1 MLEDARGCNRKL
13 MSWFE
18 NQFLDAPVQNFG
30 DVEFVFGG
38 AGDFVNPAK
47 LSELLAGFAEDAENF
62 SVEREFVDTARESI
76 GGVEHLI
83 LPGRDANG
91 PGCAGCHGAGGGG
104 GLVADGG
111 AGVGIDGTIYG
122 DDAKEFSI
130 GVEDLDAAIAAIG
143 DVNVIARIDGDA
155 MRCVELTGLI
165 AGFAPGLEPVSVFV
179 DFCDARID
187 VAVSDVGAASGVPRD
202 VGYLAEHSIDGRKRR
217 LDLLER
223 FGAFVGS
230 FLLAA
235 EDHDDAAFGIELDDH
250 VRAFIRDPDVV
261 VLVDFDGVREGPGV
275 EVVADF
281 AEKFSVGSEFEELR
295 GTRSIGGAGAVGTGE
310 DEDVSFRIDGDAGGF
325 AEMEIGRKFQ
335 EVGNR
340 VVADFGRL
348 LGEKRNS
355 HEKKQNEDGAF
366 HVIAPRDFATHHTR
380 VLGISRL
387 LEIYIALQ

>member
-1 MLEDARGCNRKL
+1 MLEDAGGCNRKL

-18 NQFLDAPVQNFG
+18 NPFLDAPVQNFG

-76 GGVEHLI
+76 GGVEHLVW
-83 LPGRDANG
+83 PGRDANG

-111 AGVGIDGTIYG
+111 AGVGIDGNIYG

-165 AGFAPGLEPVSVFV
+165 AGFAPGLEPVVVF
-179 DFCDARID
+179 
-187 VAVSDVGAASGVPRD
+187 
-202 VGYLAEHSIDGRKRR
+202 
-217 LDLLER
+217 
-223 FGAFVGS
+223 
-230 FLLAA
+230 
-235 EDHDDAAFGIELDDH
+235 
-250 VRAFIRDPDVV
+250 
-261 VLVDFDGVREGPGV
+261 VDFDGVREGPGV

-348 LGEKRNS
+348 LGEKRS
-355 HEKKQNEDGAF
+355 GHEKKKND
-366 HVIAPRDFATHHTR
+366 D
-380 VLGISRL
+380 
-387 LEIYIALQ
+387 